1 MAEILHLSCRYCG
14 ERLKNPGQA
23 YCPACNLYLCYRAMP
38 ILLGMVLTGH
48 LAPDLGDL
56 AWSMA
61 APPHAYDDEAVL
73 IME

>member
-1 MAEILHLSCRYCG
+1 MAQILHLSCRYCG
-14 ERLKNPGQA
+14 ERLKNPGEA

-48 LAPDLGDL
+48 LAPDSRISPGRRGDS
-56 AWSMA
+56 AG
-61 APPHAYDDEAVL
+61 YDDEAVL